1 VIGDV
6 MFPCRT
12 GSVSPEDQEIRR
24 RYRLLGAL
32 IVDRDESGGRGAGVT
47 LFAWAEQP
55 LVEIDLLDR
64 PQDTDDTTLY
74 IAEFPVT
81 VRADIEAEIPP
92 ALTTWTTL
100 PGGVANLTPIQF
112 QLTGADVAEFQ
123 FLPLPEMR
131 LDRVS
136 QIDLYFDGQGRLNV
150 EIWDWESDLWR
161 PVALDPNDPITTI
174 GGAARYAGPENA
186 VNVRVSSADT
196 ITFHLVDYVKVG
208 YRGSLAAPA
217 SRAAAAETARTTG

>member
-1 VIGDV
+1 
-6 MFPCRT
+6 M
-12 GSVSPEDQEIRR
+12 
-24 RYRLLGAL
+24 
-32 IVDRDESGGRGAGVT
+32 
-47 LFAWAEQP
+47 
-55 LVEIDLLDR
+55 
-64 PQDTDDTTLY
+64 
-74 IAEFPVT
+74 
-81 VRADIEAEIPP
+81 
-92 ALTTWTTL
+92 
-100 PGGVANLTPIQF
+100 
-112 QLTGADVAEFQ
+112 
-123 FLPLPEMR
+123 
-131 LDRVS
+131 
-136 QIDLYFDGQGRLNV
+136 